1 VTYVDCVSVAV
12 IRNYGNILVEMAAVV
27 PDGIVCFFTS
37 YSYMVSHSILSL
49 SHPFTILLLLL
60 QLIRTLFNI
69 IKCFSCLG
77 LSVLDM

>member
-1 VTYVDCVSVAV
+1 MTYVDCVSVAV